1 MYRASAACGLVICG
15 VLAVFAVGESSPSDE
30 RSAWFLSVR
39 RNYCSFFTCW
49 TEAVPPP
56 PPPINYKHLISKLHE
71 EGVSVGEPM
80 LKQENHGLSQ
90 AEELVRDEN
99 GLPYETHLHGRER
112 SARQTSQTLA
122 DESQKLRG
130 AYVGAVFNIPLG
142 GAQQQLQQEEE
153 GLVGEDDD
161 GGDDEVD
168 VPKEIE
174 DDDRSSGLIFSAHH
188 TGSGRH
194 GKTALRETPA
204 ADTKSVASAAKE
216 EVQRS
221 WMVSQAVSADR
232 TWEAQ
237 DGLTPSTQQLEEDE
251 PGLAGSAR
259 AGEEQDEQDEIP
271 LGFNARRE
279 SKQVDQLLQKEVKQK
294 QTLRSRSHQDAVDH
308 SSPSIA
314 INDAVAQI
322 SRVADAV
329 QNDGMNKAAAQAI
342 ENAASHATDAM
353 SVSKETAED
362 ALAAHAA
369 SNDGKIVA
377 AVAREVD
384 NKEKRGANLATSANV
399 VRDAVAAAQEID
411 QEAQAAASAAKEE
424 AQRSRMVSQAVSAD
438 RTWEAQEG
446 LTPST
451 QQLEEDE
458 SGLAGGGRAGEE
470 QDEQDEIPLDFTGA
484 QTFAVDGEDGP
495 HGDTEDVALPREA
508 EDEQRS
514 AGLIFNARRG
524 NRASDQAGNVERK
537 IKSQLQRVRQKIFED
552 RIKER
557 EAARRVSNARFHAA
571 RTLSTDTPSQILDT
585 HAHQMSSLHAEEVSS
600 GTTSKGPSLP
610 EASSEQKAR
619 ATAESTA
626 KAQATSMALGFRSA
640 GALFRHLQ
648 HVEALKDKR
657 QAVAR
662 YSSKLPGV
670 ALQGA
675 QQTSL

>member
-1 MYRASAACGLVICG
+1 M
-15 VLAVFAVGESSPSDE
+15 
-30 RSAWFLSVR
+30 
-39 RNYCSFFTCW
+39 
-49 TEAVPPP
+49 
-56 PPPINYKHLISKLHE
+56 
-71 EGVSVGEPM
+71 GEPM

-130 AYVGAVFNIPLG
+130 AYVGAVFNIPVG

-153 GLVGEDDD
+153 GLVGEDDN

-188 TGSGRH
+188 TSSWRH

-216 EVQRS
+216 EV
-221 WMVSQAVSADR
+221 
-232 TWEAQ
+232 
-237 DGLTPSTQQLEEDE
+237 
-251 PGLAGSAR
+251 
-259 AGEEQDEQDEIP
+259 
-271 LGFNARRE
+271 
-279 SKQVDQLLQKEVKQK
+279 
-294 QTLRSRSHQDAVDH
+294 
-308 SSPSIA
+308 
-314 INDAVAQI
+314 
-322 SRVADAV
+322 
-329 QNDGMNKAAAQAI
+329 
-342 ENAASHATDAM
+342 
-353 SVSKETAED
+353 
-362 ALAAHAA
+362 
-369 SNDGKIVA
+369 
-377 AVAREVD
+377 
-384 NKEKRGANLATSANV
+384 
-399 VRDAVAAAQEID
+399 
-411 QEAQAAASAAKEE
+411 
-424 AQRSRMVSQAVSAD
+424 QRSRMVSQAVSAD

-458 SGLAGGGRAGEE
+458 SNLAGNASAGEE
-470 QDEQDEIPLDFTGA
+470 QDEQDETPLDFTGA
-484 QTFAVDGEDGP
+484 QTFAVDGQDG
-495 HGDTEDVALPREA
+495 GTEDVALPREA

-514 AGLIFNARRG
+514 AGLIFSARRG
-524 NRASDQAGNVERK
+524 NGASDQAGNVERK

-557 EAARRVSNARFHAA
+557 EAARRVSNAHFRAA
-571 RTLSTDTPSQILDT
+571 RTLSTDTPPDGQIFDPTVEADDT
-585 HAHQMSSLHAEEVSS
+585 HSHQMSSLHADEVSS
-600 GTTSKGPSLP
+600 RTTSKGPSLP
-610 EASSEQKAR
+610 KASFEQQAR
-619 ATAESTA
+619 ATA
-626 KAQATSMALGFRSA
+626 KAQATSTALGFRSA

-657 QAVAR
+657 RAVAR

-675 QQTSL
+675 QQTFL